1 VVGKAARRAAALAV
15 AVLAIALVCAAAA
28 QARGTVDETLT
39 LFFGGDGTGKVTI
52 SPPGLTCNANC
63 RATVAQG
70 STVTMTATPDP
81 GSGVDSWSSN
91 VCAEQGSAL
100 EYHGTTCTV
109 TMTSSKSVS
118 IYFEKVQL
126 NVFFGGDGTG
136 SVTSAPAGVDCKE
149 NCKATFAPGTK
160 VVLTAKPDADSGMDS
175 WSSNVC
181 AEQGSKTEYHGL
193 VCTITMDR
201 DKSISVYFE
210 KVQLNVFFGQPNQGT
225 VTSSPPGID
234 CSENCKGTFPKGVT
248 VKLTAQPKA
257 GFTIDSWSSNVCSEQ
272 GNKQSYNGTTCTTLM
287 DRDKS
292 FSIYFKAGSAGGTI
306 GSSSPP
312 PPPKPG
318 VAVNVEADS
327 GVILVKVPGS
337 AAFATLQGGAQV
349 PVGST
354 VDATRGKM
362 GLTSSGGASDFS
374 KGAFKVTEPK
384 GVGGARVT
392 ALALTGG
399 NFGACPK
406 KVKRKTAGVSSTSA
420 AAPKV
425 IRQLVGNGKGRFRT
439 TGRLASATVRG
450 TGWTIQDRCDGT
462 LVKVTKG
469 VVAVTNLKTHKVVV
483 VRAGKTYLAKS

>member
-1 VVGKAARRAAALAV
+1 VVRKAARRAAALAV

-63 RATVAQG
+63 RATVPEG
-70 STVTMTATPDP
+70 TTVTLTAAADP
-81 GSGVDSWSSN
+81 GSGLDSWSSN
-91 VCAEQGSAL
+91 VCNEQGSAL
-100 EYHGTTCTV
+100 SYKGLTCTI
-109 TMTSSKSVS
+109 TMTSSKS
-118 IYFEKVQL
+118 F
-126 NVFFGGDGTG
+126 
-136 SVTSAPAGVDCKE
+136 
-149 NCKATFAPGTK
+149 
-160 VVLTAKPDADSGMDS
+160 
-175 WSSNVC
+175 
-181 AEQGSKTEYHGL
+181 
-193 VCTITMDR
+193 
-201 DKSISVYFE
+201 SVYFE
-210 KVQLNVFFGQPNQGT
+210 KVQLNIFFGQPNQGS

-257 GFTIDSWSSNVCSEQ
+257 GFTIDSWSSNVCNEQ
-272 GNKQSYNGTTCTTLM
+272 GNKQSYNGTTCTILM

-327 GVILVKVPGS
+327 GVVLVKVPGS
-337 AAFATLQGGAQV
+337 TAFATLQGGAQV

-354 VDATRGKM
+354 VDASKGKM
-362 GLTSSGGASDFS
+362 GLTSSGGQSDFS

-384 GVGGARVT
+384 VAGGVRVT
-392 ALALTGG
+392 SLALTGG

-406 KVKRKTAGVSSTSA
+406 KVKRKTASVSSASA

-439 TGRLASATVRG
+439 TGRLAAATVRG

-469 VVAVTNLKTHKVVV
+469 VVAVTNLKTHKVVLV
-483 VRAGKTYLAKS
+483 KAGKSYLAKS